1 MHGTE
6 TLRREMVIAGR
17 QLEAALQQEH
27 DVNRPRW
34 KANPDSLLLE
44 WKAARRLVDRR
55 TQEYLGAVR
64 RYRAAVEEWYDFSDS
79 VTYEPDGSPHPV
91 KI

>member
-1 MHGTE
+1 
-6 TLRREMVIAGR
+6 MVIAGR

-34 KANPDSLLLE
+34 KTNPDSLLLE

-55 TQEYLGAVR
+55 TQEYLGL
-64 RYRAAVEEWYDFSDS
+64 
-79 VTYEPDGSPHPV
+79 
-91 KI
+91 

>member
-17 QLEAALQQEH
+17 QLEAALKQEH
-27 DVNRPRW
+27 DSNRPRRGT
-34 KANPDSLLLE
+34 NPDNLLME
-44 WKAARRLVDRR
+44 WKAARGLVDRR

-64 RYRAAVEEWYDFSDS
+64 RYRAAVEELYDVSAS
-79 VTYEPDGSPHPV
+79 VAHEPNGSPHPV
-91 KI
+91 TT